1 MFLELSKSR
10 MLKTA
15 AEKTVDNKTFS
26 SCPGQ
31 LENNQLR
38 KIKALHRILS
48 RVPADSQE
56 QGSLMHTRRL

>member
-1 MFLELSKSR
+1 